1 MFQYKEVK
9 NPIFKYSVLAVI
21 ALTIFGIVWLFN
33 AFSDALNIGRGSNHY
48 YVKNSTLSPAKNY
61 VATSYVEM
69 GGGAAGW
76 CSKLV
81 QINNANEPIVVDK
94 EIFRTRCSNELEV
107 QWLDENNLN
116 IANFDESTFES
127 KGSWSNVI
135 ISYSLIKTN
144 K

>member
-21 ALTIFGIVWLFN
+21 IPTIFGIVWLFN
-33 AFSDALNIGRGSNHY
+33 AFSDALNIGRGGNHY
-48 YVKNSTLSPAKNY
+48 YLENSTLSPAKNY

-76 CSKLV
+76 CYKLV
-81 QINNANEPIVVDK
+81 QINKVNEPFVVDK
-94 EIFRTRCSNELEV
+94 EIFRTGCSNKLEV

-116 IANFDESTFES
+116 IADSDKPTIES
-127 KGSWSNVI
+127 KGNWNEVK